1 MATTQRVQVLLRP
14 TVLEIVKDIGE
25 QEDLTL
31 SKTVSMLVEEA
42 LISRGLFD
50 KRYKAGNREAVAL
63 QKEEQKLE
71 TELEREEGLE
81 RDAEGYFFRPEQVS
95 GAPRTVS
102 GKYVTLSAKK
112 TTPLEPDEYD
122 LLVKLKKLKALEEA
136 GLI

>member
-81 RDAEGYFFRPEQVS
+81 RDEEGYFFRPEEVS
-95 GAPRTVS
+95 GS
-102 GKYVTLSAKK
+102 DKHVTLVARK
-112 TTPLEPDEYD
+112 TQQIDEEDLE
-122 LLVKLKKLKALEEA
+122 LLKKLKALKA
-136 GLI
+136 VGLL